1 MPEIEEKVES
11 LETLLGRFIIHT
23 DMSLNRLSKEIDR
36 VSKETNI
43 SLANLSKE
51 TNLSLTN
58 LSKEID
64 RVSKEVDRMSKEVDR
79 VSNNI
84 DKLGEQ
90 LAASDEKAKQERLEL
105 DRKWKEELAAYKEE
119 ARQERIE
126 MNKRW
131 GEIANKM
138 GTLVEDMVAPNIK
151 GIAKRY
157 FGCEEFEDFMI
168 RRQKRHSKDRTKRR
182 EFDIIAVCDESV
194 IINETK
200 STPRINY
207 IDDFIMTLKEFFD
220 YFPEYK
226 GKKVIPIFASL
237 YLGDDVIAYLTK
249 NNIYAM
255 AIKEDTMD
263 LLNFEDIKN

>member
-1 MPEIEEKVES
+1 MPEIEERIES

-43 SLANLSKE
+43 SLN
-51 TNLSLTN
+51 N

-64 RVSKEVDRMSKEVDR
+64 RVSKDVDR
-79 VSNNI
+79 VSKNI
-84 DKLGEQ
+84 DRLG
-90 LAASDEKAKQERLEL
+90 
-105 DRKWKEELAAYKEE
+105 EELAAYKEE

-157 FGCEEFEDFMI
+157 FGCEDFEDFMI
-168 RRQKRHSKDRTKRR
+168 RRKKRHSKDRTKRR
-182 EFDIIAVCDESV
+182 EFDIIAVCDGSV
-194 IINETK
+194 IVNETK

-207 IDDFIMTLKEFFD
+207 IDDFIMTLKEFYD
-220 YFPEYK
+220 YFPEYT

-237 YLGDDVIAYLTK
+237 YLADEVIAYLTK

-263 LLNFEDIKN
+263 LLNFEDIK